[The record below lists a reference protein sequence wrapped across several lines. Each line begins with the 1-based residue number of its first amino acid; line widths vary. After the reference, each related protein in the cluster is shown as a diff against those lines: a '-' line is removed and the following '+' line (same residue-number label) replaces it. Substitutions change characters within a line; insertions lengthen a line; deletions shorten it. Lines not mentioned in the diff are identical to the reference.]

1 MRSADYLAA
10 ALRAFR
16 EGDFDGARLRID
28 KALAQGSG
36 EAEGTGAGGIEVC
49 LHVLAGR
56 IAYVRKNYRE
66 AETCWRRALALD
78 ADHPEAWNNLGV
90 LYRRGGRSEAA
101 MRAFSRAEVLAPDR
115 ADIPY
120 NIGNLHKSAG
130 RFEEAL
136 GAYER
141 SIELDARYT
150 PAYNNLGTLYESRG
164 EEERAGEVFRRGL
177 SADTGSPYLR
187 FNMGLIHQ
195 RHGRWEEARGEFDAA
210 LKGHPGWG
218 PGLNGLGIALRELG
232 RDEQAAAVFRGL
244 LDIDPRNA
252 GALNNLGAVYRR
264 LNRRDEALE
273 CFQGALGEKPDH
285 VQAAL
290 NLADCYRENREF
302 ERALEE
308 LNRQIN
314 YQPTNPDIRIRT
326 ALTLMNLGRWE
337 EALRSLDHVLERV
350 PDHAEAL
357 RAQADIYLAASR
369 PRDAEAVLKRLPR
382 GPGDADR
389 HRRMAD
395 LIAPDRPEDAL
406 GFRKEAAAAEPG
418 RIDDLIALGDLYRR
432 TGEADRALEKLEEAV
447 NLLGNRGSGEDLD
460 TMNTVLG
467 LYEEAATAL
476 EEGHRE
482 LFMERSAQLV
492 SALQAAGDTSDMDS
506 RGRDEFDFDAI
517 PLEEDDILS
526 LLDMEIME
534 PVIRINEEEETLFL
548 EETAEPLEDSFTEIH
563 RHETPIPPAPPPA
576 PRPADPGAAPAPPP
590 PADPRPAP
598 GTPPQPPPAPGSPP
612 PAPQPADSKAAPDPT
627 PPPTPPADSR
637 PALGPHLPPPPPHS
651 RPAPGSS
658 TSDSGGRPRPA
669 ARHPDEVPAPAAP
682 AQGEHPSPRPS
693 RASGETPHPDPT
705 AQESPRHQKPGR
717 TPARTPA
724 TARSA
729 DRVFKS
735 RSSGKARVAGQSS
748 NRKTAEESPSPPRHS
763 RASEQSSED
772 SSEKSMHREPA
783 EVPRN
788 GSRDDAPAPESFS
801 PEKLDELFKYL
812 LELTEH
818 SAGDARR
825 KLITEDVPLKI
836 AALHAHLS
844 GEPRLRDIALRYDRR
859 SGDRSD
865 IELSRDRIRRSLEA
879 FRLLSES
886 LSAGTV
892 KESLSGKLDK
902 LRSEV
907 DKTQGGTSR
916 EEKITRQAPTPTDS

>member
-16 EGDFDGARLRID
+16 EGDFDGARSRID

-36 EAEGTGAGGIEVC
+36 EGEGTGAGGTGAGGIEVC

-90 LYRRGGRSEAA
+90 LYRRAGRSEAA

-314 YQPTNPDIRIRT
+314 YHPTNPDIRIRT
-326 ALTLMNLGRWE
+326 ALTLMKLGRWE

-406 GFRKEAAAAEPG
+406 GFRKDAAAAEPG

-432 TGEADRALEKLEEAV
+432 TGEADRALEKLEGAV

-482 LFMERSAQLV
+482 LFMERGAQLV

-506 RGRDEFDFDAI
+506 RGSDEFDFDAI

-563 RHETPIPPAPPPA
+563 RLETPIPPAPPFT
-576 PRPADPGAAPAPPP
+576 PRPADPGAAPAHPS
-590 PADPRPAP
+590 PADSRPAP
-598 GTPPQPPPAPGSPP
+598 GTPPPPPPDHFRPVPGSPP
-612 PAPQPADSKAAPDPT
+612 PAPQPADSKAAPDRT
-627 PPPTPPADSR
+627 PPPPYPPADSR
-637 PALGPHLPPPPPHS
+637 PATGTPTS
-651 RPAPGSS
+651 
-658 TSDSGGRPRPA
+658 SDSGGRPRPA
-669 ARHPDEVPAPAAP
+669 THHPDEVPAPGAP
-682 AQGEHPSPRPS
+682 AQAEHTSTRPS
-693 RASGETPHPDPT
+693 RASDETPRPDRK
-705 AQESPRHQKPGR
+705 AQESPRHQTPG
-717 TPARTPA
+717 RTPA

-735 RSSGKARVAGQSS
+735 RSSGKARVAGQ
-748 NRKTAEESPSPPRHS
+748 ESPSRPRHS
-763 RASEQSSED
+763 RTSEKSSED

-783 EVPRN
+783 ERTESVQSPAPRN
-788 GSRDDAPAPESFS
+788 GSGDDAPAPEPFS

-902 LRSEV
+902 LRSEM
-907 DKTQGGTSR
+907 DKTQKTQGGTSR
-916 EEKITRQAPTPTDS
+916 EEKITRQAPDPTDS

>member
-16 EGDFDGARLRID
+16 EGDFDGARSRID
-28 KALAQGSG
+28 KALAQGAG

-101 MRAFSRAEVLAPDR
+101 MRAFSRAEALAPDR

-187 FNMGLIHQ
+187 FNMGLMHQ

-232 RDEQAAAVFRGL
+232 RDEQAAAAFRGL

-264 LNRRDEALE
+264 LNRSDEALE

-314 YQPTNPDIRIRT
+314 YHPTNPDIRIRT
-326 ALTLMNLGRWE
+326 ALTLMKLGRWE

-382 GPGDADR
+382 GPGNADR

-492 SALQAAGDTSDMDS
+492 SALQAAGNTSDMDS

-563 RHETPIPPAPPPA
+563 RLETPIPPAPHPA
-576 PRPADPGAAPAPPP
+576 PQPADPGAAPAPPS

-598 GTPPQPPPAPGSPP
+598 GTPPPPPPPGSPP
-612 PAPQPADSKAAPDPT
+612 PAPQPADSKAAPGLT

-637 PALGPHLPPPPPHS
+637 PA
-651 RPAPGSS
+651 PGSS
-658 TSDSGGRPRPA
+658 TSDSRGRPRPA

-682 AQGEHPSPRPS
+682 AQAEHPSPRPS
-693 RASGETPHPDPT
+693 RASDETPRPDRR
-705 AQESPRHQKPGR
+705 AQESPRHQKPD
-717 TPARTPA
+717 RTPA

-748 NRKTAEESPSPPRHS
+748 NRKTAEESPPRPRHS
-763 RASEQSSED
+763 RTSEKSSED

-783 EVPRN
+783 ERTESVQSRTPRN
-788 GSRDDAPAPESFS
+788 GSGDDAPAPEPFS

-907 DKTQGGTSR
+907 DKTQKTQGGTSR
-916 EEKITRQAPTPTDS
+916 EEKITRQAPNPTDS

>member
-66 AETCWRRALALD
+66 AEACWRRALALD

-187 FNMGLIHQ
+187 FNMGLMHQ

-273 CFQGALGEKPDH
+273 CFQRALGEKPDH

-314 YQPTNPDIRIRT
+314 YHPTNPDIRIRT

-406 GFRKEAAAAEPG
+406 DFRKEAASAEPG

-563 RHETPIPPAPPPA
+563 RHETPISPV
-576 PRPADPGAAPAPPP
+576 
-590 PADPRPAP
+590 PAP

-612 PAPQPADSKAAPDPT
+612 PAPQPADSKAAP
-627 PPPTPPADSR
+627 
-637 PALGPHLPPPPPHS
+637 GPHLPPPPPPAHS

-705 AQESPRHQKPGR
+705 AQESPRHQKPG
-717 TPARTPA
+717 RTPA

>member
-16 EGDFDGARLRID
+16 EGDFDGAWSRID

-36 EAEGTGAGGIEVC
+36 EGEETGAGGIEVC

-90 LYRRGGRSEAA
+90 LYRRAGRSEAA
-101 MRAFSRAEVLAPDR
+101 MRAFSRAEALAPDR

-264 LNRRDEALE
+264 LNRSDEALE

-314 YQPTNPDIRIRT
+314 YHPTNPDIRIRT
-326 ALTLMNLGRWE
+326 ALTLMKLGRWE

-406 GFRKEAAAAEPG
+406 GFRKDAAAAEPG

-432 TGEADRALEKLEEAV
+432 TGEADRALEKLEGAV

-482 LFMERSAQLV
+482 LFMERGAQLV

-506 RGRDEFDFDAI
+506 RGSDEFDFDAI

-563 RHETPIPPAPPPA
+563 RPETPIPPAPPPA
-576 PRPADPGAAPAPPP
+576 PQPADPGAAPAPPP
-590 PADPRPAP
+590 PADPRPVP

-612 PAPQPADSKAAPDPT
+612 PGT
-627 PPPTPPADSR
+627 P
-637 PALGPHLPPPPPHS
+637 
-651 RPAPGSS
+651 SS
-658 TSDSGGRPRPA
+658 SDSGGRPLPA

-682 AQGEHPSPRPS
+682 AQAEHPSPPPS
-693 RASGETPHPDPT
+693 RASGETPRPDRT
-705 AQESPRHQKPGR
+705 AQESPRHQ

-748 NRKTAEESPSPPRHS
+748 NRKTAEESPSRPRHS
-763 RASEQSSED
+763 RASEKSSED

-783 EVPRN
+783 ERTESVQSPAPRN
-788 GSRDDAPAPESFS
+788 GSGDDAPAPEPFS

-907 DKTQGGTSR
+907 DKTQKTQGGTSR
-916 EEKITRQAPTPTDS
+916 EEKITRQAPNPTDS

>member
-36 EAEGTGAGGIEVC
+36 EAEGTGAGGTGAGGIEVC

-66 AETCWRRALALD
+66 AERCWRRALALD

-101 MRAFSRAEVLAPDR
+101 MRAFTRAEALAPDR

-177 SADTGSPYLR
+177 SADTGSPCLR
-187 FNMGLIHQ
+187 FNMGLMHQ

-264 LNRRDEALE
+264 LNRSDEALE

-314 YQPTNPDIRIRT
+314 YHPTNPDIRIRT

-350 PDHAEAL
+350 PDHVEAL

-389 HRRMAD
+389 HRHMAD

-506 RGRDEFDFDAI
+506 RGSDEFDFDAI

-563 RHETPIPPAPPPA
+563 RSETPIPPVPSPA
-576 PRPADPGAAPAPPP
+576 PQPADPGASPAPPP
-590 PADPRPAP
+590 PADPRPVP
-598 GTPPQPPPAPGSPP
+598 GTPPQPPPAPGTPLPPRRPPIPEPLRAAPPRQHPQRIPGPSPAVPPATPAGGPALRRVTRTKCPP
-612 PAPQPADSKAAPDPT
+612 PQLRLKANT
-627 PPPTPPADSR
+627 R
-637 PALGPHLPPPPPHS
+637 PLGL
-651 RPAPGSS
+651 PAPPVKHR
-658 TSDSGGRPRPA
+658 TRIPRPRN
-669 ARHPDEVPAPAAP
+669 HPDTRNRAGHRPGHRRPPGQPIVYSRIEAPGKP
-682 AQGEHPSPRPS
+682 ESPVSHRIEKPPKNHP
-693 RASGETPHPDPT
+693 PHPDIPAHRRNHPRT
-705 AQESPRHQKPGR
+705 PPRNRCTESPPNEPRASNPRRRGTTPRMMRRRPNPSALKNWTSCSSIFWNSPNTAPV
-717 TPARTPA
+717 TPAE
-724 TARSA
+724 
-729 DRVFKS
+729 
-735 RSSGKARVAGQSS
+735 
-748 NRKTAEESPSPPRHS
+748 N
-763 RASEQSSED
+763 
-772 SSEKSMHREPA
+772 
-783 EVPRN
+783 
-788 GSRDDAPAPESFS
+788 
-801 PEKLDELFKYL
+801 
-812 LELTEH
+812 
-818 SAGDARR
+818 
-825 KLITEDVPLKI
+825 
-836 AALHAHLS
+836 
-844 GEPRLRDIALRYDRR
+844 
-859 SGDRSD
+859 
-865 IELSRDRIRRSLEA
+865 SLPKMC
-879 FRLLSES
+879 R
-886 LSAGTV
+886 
-892 KESLSGKLDK
+892 
-902 LRSEV
+902 
-907 DKTQGGTSR
+907 
-916 EEKITRQAPTPTDS
+916 

>member
-16 EGDFDGARLRID
+16 EGDFDGARSRID

-36 EAEGTGAGGIEVC
+36 EAEGTGAEGTGAGGIEVC

-90 LYRRGGRSEAA
+90 LYRRAGRSEAA
-101 MRAFSRAEVLAPDR
+101 MRAFSRAEALAPDR

-164 EEERAGEVFRRGL
+164 EEEHAGEVFRRGL

-264 LNRRDEALE
+264 LNRSDEALE

-314 YQPTNPDIRIRT
+314 YHPTNPDIRIRT

-432 TGEADRALEKLEEAV
+432 TGEADRALEKLEGAV

-482 LFMERSAQLV
+482 LFMERGAQLV

-506 RGRDEFDFDAI
+506 RGSDEFDFDAI

-563 RHETPIPPAPPPA
+563 RLETPTPPAPPSAPLPSA
-576 PRPADPGAAPAPPP
+576 PRPADPGTAPAPPP
-590 PADPRPAP
+590 PADPRPVP
-598 GTPPQPPPAPGSPP
+598 GTPPQPPPAPGSSP
-612 PAPQPADSKAAPDPT
+612 PAPPPADSKAAPGRT
-627 PPPTPPADSR
+627 PPPTPPAD
-637 PALGPHLPPPPPHS
+637 P
-651 RPAPGSS
+651 RPAPG
-658 TSDSGGRPRPA
+658 
-669 ARHPDEVPAPAAP
+669 AP
-682 AQGEHPSPRPS
+682 AQAEHPSPRPS
-693 RASGETPHPDPT
+693 RASDETPQPDRR
-705 AQESPRHQKPGR
+705 AQESPRHQTPG
-717 TPARTPA
+717 RTPA

-783 EVPRN
+783 ERTESVQ
-788 GSRDDAPAPESFS
+788 RDDAPAPESFS

>member
-16 EGDFDGARLRID
+16 EGDFDGAQSRID
-28 KALAQGSG
+28 TALAQGSG
-36 EAEGTGAGGIEVC
+36 EAEETGAGGTGAGGIEVC

-66 AETCWRRALALD
+66 AERCWRRALALD

-101 MRAFSRAEVLAPDR
+101 MRAFSRAEALAPDR

-177 SADTGSPYLR
+177 SADTGSPCLR
-187 FNMGLIHQ
+187 FNMGLMHQ

-232 RDEQAAAVFRGL
+232 RDEEAAAAFRGL

-264 LNRRDEALE
+264 LNRRGEALE

-314 YQPTNPDIRIRT
+314 YHPTNPDIRIRT
-326 ALTLMNLGRWE
+326 ALTLMKLGRWE

-350 PDHAEAL
+350 PDHVEAL

-406 GFRKEAAAAEPG
+406 GFRKEAAVAEPG

-432 TGEADRALEKLEEAV
+432 TGEADRALEKLEGAV

-506 RGRDEFDFDAI
+506 RGSDEFDFDAI

-563 RHETPIPPAPPPA
+563 RPETPIPPVPPRHRPLPRIPGPLPA
-576 PRPADPGAAPAPPP
+576 PRRPLPAAPLPALPLPPRSPPIPKPLRAAPSPRQHPQRIPGPSPAAPAPTP
-590 PADPRPAP
+590 PATPAGGPAP
-598 GTPPQPPPAPGSPP
+598 GPVTRTKYPP
-612 PAPQPADSKAAPDPT
+612 
-627 PPPTPPADSR
+627 
-637 PALGPHLPPPPPHS
+637 
-651 RPAPGSS
+651 
-658 TSDSGGRPRPA
+658 
-669 ARHPDEVPAPAAP
+669 
-682 AQGEHPSPRPS
+682 
-693 RASGETPHPDPT
+693 
-705 AQESPRHQKPGR
+705 
-717 TPARTPA
+717 
-724 TARSA
+724 
-729 DRVFKS
+729 
-735 RSSGKARVAGQSS
+735 
-748 NRKTAEESPSPPRHS
+748 
-763 RASEQSSED
+763 
-772 SSEKSMHREPA
+772 
-783 EVPRN
+783 
-788 GSRDDAPAPESFS
+788 
-801 PEKLDELFKYL
+801 
-812 LELTEH
+812 
-818 SAGDARR
+818 
-825 KLITEDVPLKI
+825 
-836 AALHAHLS
+836 
-844 GEPRLRDIALRYDRR
+844 PRLRLKPNTPPLGLPGPPVKHRTRIARPRNHPSTRHRTGYRTQITRPRNHPDTRNRTGHRR
-859 SGDRSD
+859 PPGQP
-865 IELSRDRIRRSLEA
+865 IVYSRVEA
-879 FRLLSES
+879 PGKSES
-886 LSAGTV
+886 PVSHQIEKQPKNHPPDPDIPAHRRNHPRTPPRNRCTESPPNEPRASNPRRRGTTPGMMRRLPNPSALKNWTSCSSIFWNSPNTAPV
-892 KESLSGKLDK
+892 TPAENSLPKMC
-902 LRSEV
+902 R
-907 DKTQGGTSR
+907 
-916 EEKITRQAPTPTDS
+916 

>member
-16 EGDFDGARLRID
+16 EGDFDGARSRID

-36 EAEGTGAGGIEVC
+36 EAEGTGAGGTGAGGIEVC

-66 AETCWRRALALD
+66 AERCWRRALALD

-101 MRAFSRAEVLAPDR
+101 MRAFSRAETLAPDR

-187 FNMGLIHQ
+187 FNMGLMHQ

-314 YQPTNPDIRIRT
+314 YHPTNPDIRIRT

-432 TGEADRALEKLEEAV
+432 TGEADRALEKLEGAV

-482 LFMERSAQLV
+482 LFMERGAQLV

-506 RGRDEFDFDAI
+506 RGSDEFDFDAI

-563 RHETPIPPAPPPA
+563 RPETPIPPAPPFA
-576 PRPADPGAAPAPPP
+576 PQPADPGAAPAPPP
-590 PADPRPAP
+590 PADPRPV
-598 GTPPQPPPAPGSPP
+598 PGS
-612 PAPQPADSKAAPDPT
+612 S
-627 PPPTPPADSR
+627 S
-637 PALGPHLPPPPPHS
+637 S
-651 RPAPGSS
+651 SS
-658 TSDSGGRPRPA
+658 TSDSGRRPRPGTH
-669 ARHPDEVPAPAAP
+669 HPDEVPAPAAP
-682 AQGEHPSPRPS
+682 AQAEHPSPRPS
-693 RASGETPHPDPT
+693 RASDETPRPDRR
-705 AQESPRHQKPGR
+705 AQESPRHQ

-748 NRKTAEESPSPPRHS
+748 NRKTAEESPSRPRHS
-763 RASEQSSED
+763 RTSEKSSED

-783 EVPRN
+783 ERTESVQSPAQRN
-788 GSRDDAPAPESFS
+788 GSGDDAPAPEPFS

-907 DKTQGGTSR
+907 DKTQKTQGGTSS
-916 EEKITRQAPTPTDS
+916 EERITR